1 MTIDS
6 DHASPPAEPVEPE
19 ATPVET
25 RAPGEAIAAE
35 EAAEQPGLLPSWAR
49 IVVGLVVLIV
59 LVYLAYPS
67 LRERFAPVTGTPAST
82 LAQLEQAVA
91 ADPNNDQAHYDLANV
106 YYQAGRFADAWA
118 QLRAV
123 PAYAAAVQ
131 STPEIDQAEK
141 AVQDSPTSR
150 EAHFKLGTLWARV
163 NLLSPAEFAFKQA
176 IVLDDKYV
184 DAYVNLGV
192 VYYQLGRFSDAL
204 AQYDAA
210 LAITPDDADIHH
222 NRGAAYAQE
231 ALQSQTPDEALL
243 DKAVEEF
250 QRALAINPSLPQAY
264 FSLGVVY
271 DLRGQKEEALAM
283 FKRFQELDNG
293 GDPEAT
299 AAAKTYIDKLSK

>member
-6 DHASPPAEPVEPE
+6 EQATPPAELVEAE

-25 RAPGEAIAAE
+25 RVPDEAKAA
-35 EAAEQPGLLPSWAR
+35 AQASEQPGLLPSWAR
-49 IVVGLVVLIV
+49 IGVGLLVLIV

-67 LRERFAPVTGTPAST
+67 LRERFGPATGTPAST

-91 ADPNNDQAHYDLANV
+91 ANPNNDQAHYELASV

-123 PAYAAAVQ
+123 PAYATAVQ

-141 AVQDSPTSR
+141 AVQETPASR

-163 NLLSPAEFAFKQA
+163 NLLMPAEFAFKQA
-176 IVLDDKYV
+176 IALDNKYV

-250 QRALAINPSLPQAY
+250 QRALEINPSLPQAY

-271 DLRGQKEEALAM
+271 DLRGQKVEALAM
-283 FKRFQELDNG
+283 FKRFQELDTG

-299 AAAKTYIDKLSK
+299 EAAKTYIDKLSK